1 MQPLHVV
8 LPQIE
13 LAVEQRREAAALA
26 GLDASDLRGLLYQLV
41 ETYQRELADPA
52 VYLERLVAQ
61 ARERRVE
68 TREISERAQYARE
81 SVLRRVLEV
90 IAPALPAML
99 GPVPGDV
106 WNEPG
111 NHAQRHDHPVLR
123 GFELIDGMRKG
134 PVGRGRFAVSGRSW
148 WIVALPPDDEHAQ
161 AVTGRY
167 AAVDH
172 MGEVDDH
179 RTGQGHTFCDVKL
192 VTVAQA
198 AEEIRDNDF
207 EQLVTAL
214 VRRLRSV
221 SSNGHVELVAR
232 TEERIEAFQA
242 ALRAI
247 RKA

>member
-1 MQPLHVV
+1 MQPLHIV

-26 GLDASDLRGLLYQLV
+26 KLDASDLRALLYQLV
-41 ETYQRELADPA
+41 EAYQRELGDPS
-52 VYLERLVAQ
+52 VYLERLVEQ
-61 ARERRVE
+61 AKERRVE
-68 TREISERAQYARE
+68 TREIAERAEYARE
-81 SVLRRVLEV
+81 AVLRRVLEV

-148 WIVALPPDDEHAQ
+148 WIVALPPDDEHEQ
-161 AVTGRY
+161 AVSGRY
-167 AAVDH
+167 AAIDH
-172 MGEVDDH
+172 FGEVDDH
-179 RTGQGHTFCDVKL
+179 RTGQGHTFCEVKI
-192 VTVAQA
+192 VKVSEAAQ
-198 AEEIRDNDF
+198 EIRDADF
-207 EQLVTAL
+207 EQLVTSL

-221 SSNGHVELVAR
+221 SSDGHVELVEK
-232 TEERIEAFQA
+232 TEGRIEAFQA